1 MAEVLYFD
9 DGTREILMSDRDFAE
24 ILRTRLGKQAEDYF
38 CGCIEEL
45 RFEADSNWSEVE
57 QLQTECEK
65 LRNAMRMVRHIL
77 KNGNYSS
84 DKERID
90 AAIRLINV

>member
-57 QLQTECEK
+57 YWKAECEELK
-65 LRNAMRMVRHIL
+65 NTMYEVRSIL
-77 KNGNYSS
+77 KDRGYNS